1 LIAETVGQILKTD
14 SPFQARSGTLGAN
27 IAVLA
32 GILFLAFELQQNTL
46 ATQLEAASNFQNSY
60 SEIELL
66 IAGNPEFAALL
77 QKGRGGETVSDT
89 DQFRLSVFYGNVL
102 LNWQFNHFQH
112 LSGALDEKIWH
123 GNRVKLPQIIREDR
137 GLLNHWRA
145 HKLQFSSAFND
156 MVSSITS
163 DHP

>member
-1 LIAETVGQILKTD
+1 MD
-14 SPFQARSGTLGAN
+14 SDRLNRWMTLGAN

-66 IAGNPEFAALL
+66 IAGSPEFAALL
-77 QKGRGGETVSDT
+77 RKGRGGEKVSAT

-102 LNWQFNHFQH
+102 LQWQFNHFQH
-112 LSGALDEKIWH
+112 LSGALDDQIWD
-123 GNRVKLPQIIREDR
+123 GNRVKLTQIIGEDR
-137 GLLNHWRA
+137 GLLNHWRVN
-145 HKLQFSSAFND
+145 KLQFSPR
-156 MVSSITS
+156 SIVW
-163 DHP
+163 